1 MFWPISNG
9 VDGCTLS
16 MKPENF
22 IVRSETSG
30 FSTNPPNRK
39 KTSWLPE
46 GPRLPFSP
54 LDDFLLYRLSK
65 FEAIVIHVRLKNMQ
79 SQHEVFI
86 GSVIRDTSTPWQTH
100 YLPVPN
106 PWFTCDNPVYL
117 WAWTTWNWSSIVF
130 QCCAWDGHWA
140 VQHWFID
147 SKSTTCNK
155 P

>member
-1 MFWPISNG
+1 MGLTDVPWAWSLKMSLSVLKPRVFPQ
-9 VDGCTLS
+9 TLRIR
-16 MKPENF
+16 KNF
-22 IVRSETSG
+22 VTPRG
-30 FSTNPPNRK
+30 A
-39 KTSWLPE
+39 
-46 GPRLPFSP
+46 RLPSV
-54 LDDFLLYRLSK
+54 LLTDFLLYRLSK
-65 FEAIVIHVRLKNMQ
+65 FEACVIHVRLKKMQ